1 MNKKQKTAIKSS
13 IKSLQEAI
21 NGKNTSMTELLVEH
35 FLTDAFPEIAAELEK
50 REPENKNQLKFNF
63 MLDNSQTTDTVNP

>member
-1 MNKKQKTAIKSS
+1 MNKKQKLAIKSS
-13 IKSLQEAI
+13 IESLQEAI
-21 NGKNTSMTELLVEH
+21 NGKNVSMTELLVEH
-35 FLTDAFPEIAAELEK
+35 FLTDAFPKIAAELEK

>member
-63 MLDNSQTTDTVNP
+63 MLDNSQTLDTVNP